1 MKDFWNLEQKYLM
14 ASGWNLTNYLEWKFG
29 SDSAVNFGRRVLG
42 FDMKSVEELE
52 RKIVGLKWSLLL

>member
-1 MKDFWNLEQKYLM
+1 M